1 MPENSISRR
10 NLAKTAAWSVPV
22 VAVAIATPAAAAS
35 NATVDI
41 VVSRT
46 CRTLTLGNAVPRFT
60 VSAVTGDIPVGTTFT
75 LSSPRLAN
83 VGVSASGASVGVLVN
98 NTVTF
103 TITTATPSA
112 IIDITGVLG
121 VFALA
126 EFRLSLASVPAGYT
140 ETNTGNNTAAANL
153 TGAAAVF
160 PNTGFVGLCLPI

>member
-1 MPENSISRR
+1 MPENSLSRR
-10 NLAKTAAWSVPV
+10 SLAKTAAWSVPV
-22 VAVAIATPAAAAS
+22 VAVAMATPAAAAS

-60 VSAVTGDIPVGTTFT
+60 VSAVSGDIPAGTTFT
-75 LSSPRLAN
+75 LTSPRLAD
-83 VGVSASGASVGVLVN
+83 VGVSATGATVGVLVN
-98 NTVTF
+98 NTITF
-103 TITTATPSA
+103 TIATATPSA

-140 ETNTGNNTAAANL
+140 ETNAGNNSSAANL
-153 TGAAAVF
+153 TGVSAF
-160 PNTGFVGLCLPI
+160 PLTGFLGVCLPI